1 MSTFFPI
8 KLLVAIMAQM
18 GKPIIDEIKRAI
30 NETFRDKKIISY
42 KSGSNELINSNDFD
56 KSSNNFL

>member
-1 MSTFFPI
+1 
-8 KLLVAIMAQM
+8 MAQM
-18 GKPIIDEIKRAI
+18 GKPIIDEIKSAI

-56 KSSNNFL
+56 KSSNNFI

>member
-18 GKPIIDEIKRAI
+18 GKPIIDEIKSAI

-56 KSSNNFL
+56 KSSNNFI

>member
-18 GKPIIDEIKRAI
+18 GKPIIDEIKSAI

>member
-8 KLLVAIMAQM
+8 KLLVAIMALM
-18 GKPIIDEIKRAI
+18 GKPIIDEIKSAI
-30 NETFRDKKIISY
+30 NETYRDKKIISY